1 MTISKNDIGFVA
13 GIASV
18 FTVVIFANAFTRCIL

>member
-18 FTVVIFANAFTRCIL
+18 FTVAFILGLQCL